1 MSSTANSR
9 EIVVGVRANPEIL
22 ARFET
27 HGAGLQDVLIDEM
40 SQLAQETA
48 AMERQLAPKWHSILV
63 NSIHVQ
69 RDGLTQWSVRPG
81 AQHGLYQEQGRKPGK
96 GLPRFF
102 DPAAKG
108 IVDWLQSKAFAGT
121 KRPRKGTKRF
131 TARELELRDRYMGLS
146 RHAKFKGLKATPFVE
161 PTFNAMEPIVQ
172 QRCAAAAQR
181 FLAKAEGGA

>member
-1 MSSTANSR
+1 MSSSGITR
-9 EIVVGVRANPEIL
+9 EIVVGVRGDAEIL
-22 ARFET
+22 ARFDT
-27 HGAGLQDVLIDEM
+27 HRQGLQDVLIAEM
-40 SQLAQETA
+40 DQLAQETA

-63 NSIHVQ
+63 NSIHVE

-81 AQHGLYQEQGRKPGK
+81 AQHGLYQELGRKPGK

-108 IVDWLQSKAFAGT
+108 IVDWLQSKAFADT
-121 KRPRKGTKRF
+121 KRPRKGSKRF

-172 QRCAAAAQR
+172 QRCTAAAQR